1 MKTTLS
7 VPAVLLAAAA
17 LTACG
22 GGKGPHPGGPG
33 GPGGPSAA
41 RMDGSGACLLGPF
54 VRRTDGSLTRDDM
67 TAGVDAAFRAADTDG
82 DGVLGSSETARL
94 NDAKTGTCDVS
105 PFISWN
111 ATGTIT
117 RDDFGARY
125 ITAFDQADVNADNV
139 VTAEELAHSFRKPP
153 RPKRE
158 MPSAGD
164 APQ

>member
-1 MKTTLS
+1 MKATLTVS
-7 VPAVLLAAAA
+7 AVLLAAATLA
-17 LTACG
+17 GCG
-22 GGKGPHPGGPG
+22 GGKGPGPGGPG
-33 GPGGPSAA
+33 GPGAA

-67 TAGVDAAFRAADTDG
+67 NAGVDAAFRAADADG
-82 DGVLGSSETARL
+82 DGSLGSSETTRL

-117 RDDFGARY
+117 REDFGARY
-125 ITAFDQADVNADNV
+125 VTAFDQADVDADNI
-139 VTAEELAHSFRKPP
+139 VTSEELAHSFRKPP
-153 RPKRE
+153 RPKRQ